1 MKILN
6 LAFRRLAPLALL
18 ALALG
23 GCVTSEAVSSYNKG
37 VEARNLDT
45 KITHYTK
52 AIAADPNF
60 ARAYNNRGNAYN
72 RKGLYDKALADL
84 TKAIELAPEDP
95 AALVNRGIAYKNKGQ
110 FDRAI
115 EDYDDAIHFKPDMV
129 QAYGNRGNAFSLKG
143 LYDKAINDQTKS
155 IALAEAGGNDRGL
168 TLGYLNR
175 GDAHQSKGSY
185 NLTIQ
190 DVNEVLELFP
200 NMAHARAHLAWVLAT
215 APDEVFRDGKRAV
228 AEAEKAAGLERN
240 AFNLEVLAAAY
251 AETGR
256 FGDAIETLSDVNAL
270 LRKRGGEGS
279 LVVFEKHL
287 MRYQARKPWRMSQPA
302 DGPDYTTAVIKL
314 NARAKRLRAGGKHEE
329 AERLESQALVTGKQ
343 ARRREEA
350 EKRQRRQ
357 IEALSGRYTTAGGRS
372 HWDISI
378 KEDRFEAHYIGKTG
392 RRTLFYDGTVTG
404 TEIIGREYHFDTT
417 ICRKSK
423 RTPLKG
429 HVDLDRGSIK
439 KFTEGFDIVERRK
452 NKRCVPENDQ
462 TEWLQ
467 KNRQ

>member
-72 RKGLYDKALADL
+72 RKGLYDKALAGL

-155 IALAEAGGNDRGL
+155 IALAEAGRPSVEVVFPKVTAATVGQ
-168 TLGYLNR
+168 YL
-175 GDAHQSKGSY
+175 Y
-185 NLTIQ
+185 MM
-190 DVNEVLELFP
+190 EL
-200 NMAHARAHLAWVLAT
+200 
-215 APDEVFRDGKRAV
+215 AV
-228 AEAEKAAGLERN
+228 AIMGEHYGVDAFDQPGVEAGKI
-240 AFNLEVLAAAY
+240 AAY
-251 AETGR
+251 A
-256 FGDAIETLSDVNAL
+256 
-270 LRKRGGEGS
+270 
-279 LVVFEKHL
+279 L
-287 MRYQARKPWRMSQPA
+287 M
-302 DGPDYTTAVIKL
+302 G
-314 NARAKRLRAGGKHEE
+314 RAGFE
-329 AERLESQALVTGKQ
+329 
-343 ARRREEA
+343 ARRQE
-350 EKRQRRQ
+350 
-357 IEALSGRYTTAGGRS
+357 IEA
-372 HWDISI
+372 
-378 KEDRFEAHYIGKTG
+378 
-392 RRTLFYDGTVTG
+392 
-404 TEIIGREYHFDTT
+404 
-417 ICRKSK
+417 SK
-423 RTPLKG
+423 
-429 HVDLDRGSIK
+429 
-439 KFTEGFDIVERRK
+439 
-452 NKRCVPENDQ
+452 KRAPKRV
-462 TEWLQ
+462 
-467 KNRQ
+467 